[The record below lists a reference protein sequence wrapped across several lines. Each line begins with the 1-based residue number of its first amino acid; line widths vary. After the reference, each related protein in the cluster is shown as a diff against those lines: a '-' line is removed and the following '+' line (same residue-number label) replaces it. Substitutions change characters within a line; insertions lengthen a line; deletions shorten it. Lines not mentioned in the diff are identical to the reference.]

1 MKNLFSISLLL
12 FLGNFCFAQNNTIT
26 KLLNSQLQQE
36 YSKIYSDDE
45 RKNFI
50 ITEAF
55 RIDKDN
61 VLHFGFTQINPENGE
76 RTSIKR
82 QVSMDKVVQ
91 FDKDVNTYFYTSGND
106 VTEITTR
113 YDENGNE
120 AETNTEKTQF
130 FSTEINRDNDTSG
143 FMKKVTKALIK
154 AGYDID
160 GRFWRN

>member
-12 FLGNFCFAQNNTIT
+12 FLGNFCFAQNNTII
-26 KLLNSQLQQE
+26 KLLNNQLQKE
-36 YSKIYSDDE
+36 YTKFYNDE
-45 RKNFI
+45 ERENFI

-55 RIDKDN
+55 RIDENN

-76 RTSIKR
+76 KTNIKR
-82 QVSMDKVVQ
+82 QASMDKVVE
-91 FDKDVNTYFYTSGND
+91 FDKDVNAYFYTLGKD

-113 YDENGNE
+113 YDPNGNE
-120 AETNTEKTQF
+120 TETITEKSQF
-130 FSTEINRDNDTSG
+130 FITEINRDNNTSG

-160 GRFWRN
+160 GRFWSN